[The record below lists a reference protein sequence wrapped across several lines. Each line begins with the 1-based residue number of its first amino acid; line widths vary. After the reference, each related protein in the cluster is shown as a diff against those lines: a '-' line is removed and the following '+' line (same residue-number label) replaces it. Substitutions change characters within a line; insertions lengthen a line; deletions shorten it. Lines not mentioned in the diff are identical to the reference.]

1 MDLLGH
7 LYIEGWKSMGF
18 KDFRLRVISRV
29 VLLTLTIS
37 ILFYLIFS
45 QTYFVTV
52 AFVAGLVVY
61 QVAAMVNLLENTNR
75 EVIEFLSS
83 IRYDD
88 FSQSYQLTG
97 RGGTFDQLN
106 NEFNNVIQNFKNIR
120 NEKEAEYQY
129 LKNIIH
135 HIGIGILSFDK
146 KGDVQIIN
154 TAAKRLFK
162 VNRLRNISKL
172 RGFSPELVEHLHQ
185 LRTGSKALVRV
196 RDKGEI
202 VQLAI
207 YAIELYLKGEEF
219 KLITVQNIQSELEEK
234 EMEAWQNLI
243 RVLTH
248 EIMNSVTPISSLA
261 NTVHGEVEEIKKEGQ
276 EVSKED
282 LEDIGMAVD
291 TIKRRS
297 EALIRFVSDFR
308 NLTHMPEPNMNHVKV
323 AEMFHHIQILMNHE
337 CKSANIHFKTK
348 LEPES
353 LMVTADQEL
362 IEQVLINMVKN
373 AVQALQEMNEEENN
387 EKVISLSAYQNS
399 NNRLV
404 ISVNDN
410 GPGIDKDAIDRIFI
424 PFFTTKR
431 TGSGIGLSLSRQ
443 IMRKH
448 KGTITANSNPGEGT
462 TFNLVF

>member
-1 MDLLGH
+1 
-7 LYIEGWKSMGF
+7 MGF
-18 KDFRLRVISRV
+18 KDFRLRVILRMV
-29 VLLTLTIS
+29 FLTGTIC
-37 ILFYLIFS
+37 ILFYLIFTQMYS
-45 QTYFVTV
+45 ITV
-52 AFVAGLVVY
+52 AFVAGLVIY
-61 QVAAMVNLLENTNR
+61 QVTAIIKLLENTNR
-75 EVIEFLSS
+75 EVIDFLSS

-97 RGGTFDQLN
+97 RGGSFDQLN
-106 NEFNNVIQNFKNIR
+106 NEFNKVIQNFKNIR

-129 LKNIIH
+129 LRNIIH

-172 RGFSPELVEHLHQ
+172 QVFSPELVEHLHQ
-185 LRTGSKALVRV
+185 LRTGAKALVRV
-196 RDKGEI
+196 RDNGEI

-219 KLITVQNIQSELEEK
+219 KLVTVQNIQSELEEK

-261 NTVHGEVEEIKKEGQ
+261 NTVHGEISYIKDTQ
-276 EVSKED
+276 EQALSTED
-282 LEDIGMAVD
+282 LEDIGMAID

-308 NLTHMPEPNMNHVKV
+308 NLTHMPEPNLNHVKV
-323 AEMFHHIQILMNHE
+323 GEMFKHIQILMNNDF
-337 CKSANIHFKTK
+337 KSYNIRFETR

-353 LMVTADQEL
+353 LIVTADQEL

-373 AVQALQEMNEEENN
+373 AVQALQEMSEDENN
-387 EKVISLSAYQNS
+387 HKLILLSGYQNN
-399 NNRLV
+399 NNRPV

-410 GPGIDKDAIDRIFI
+410 GPGIDRDAIDRIFI
-424 PFFTTKR
+424 PFFTTKKR
-431 TGSGIGLSLSRQ
+431 GSGIGLSLSRQ

>member
-1 MDLLGH
+1 
-7 LYIEGWKSMGF
+7 MGF

-37 ILFYLIFS
+37 VLVYLIFS

-88 FSQSYQLTG
+88 FSQSYQLSG

-106 NEFNNVIQNFKNIR
+106 NEFNKVIQNFKNIR

-172 RGFSPELVEHLHQ
+172 ESFSPELVEHLHQ

-219 KLITVQNIQSELEEK
+219 KLVTVQNIQSELEEK

-261 NTVHGEVEEIKKEGQ
+261 NTVHSEVDYIKSEDRA
-276 EVSKED
+276 VSKDE

-308 NLTHMPEPNMNHVKV
+308 NLTHMPEPNLSHVKV
-323 AEMFHHIQILMNHE
+323 AEMFNHIQILMNHE
-337 CKSANIHFKTK
+337 FKSSNIKFNTK

-353 LMVTADQEL
+353 LIVTADQEL

-373 AVQALQEMNEEENN
+373 AVQALQEMSEEENRG
-387 EKVISLSAYQNS
+387 KVISLTAYQNN
-399 NNRLV
+399 NNRPV

-410 GPGIDKDAIDRIFI
+410 GPGIDKDALDRIFI

-448 KGTITANSNPGEGT
+448 KGTITANSSPGEGT